1 MASNKALSQALQNEL
16 INARLTAI
24 EQVLSEVMPSF
35 KLDFGN
41 ITLNEL
47 DTLLSAAD
55 RKLITDELTA
65 IKSKYKVK

>member
-24 EQVLSEVMPSF
+24 EQVLCEVFPSF
-35 KLDFGN
+35 KQDFGS

-55 RKLITDELTA
+55 RKLITDELGKT
-65 IKSKYKVK
+65 KLKYKG